1 MSFGYCGVINYSFS
15 TFLNFFNLKGTFM
28 FQYQAFLLAGEHNIT
43 ALLRHLVS
51 RDILAR
57 TQGDMAHVL
66 HEKSTLAPLN
76 VYILKLIHNLL
87 TCWLFTQVYSTFCFW
102 KLDYSLTSLVCMYP
116 KLILRG

>member
-15 TFLNFFNLKGTFM
+15 TFLIFFNLKGTFM
-28 FQYQAFLLAGEHNIT
+28 FQYQAFGRRTQCHSTFET
-43 ALLRHLVS
+43 YLVS

-66 HEKSTLAPLN
+66 HEKSTLAPSN

-102 KLDYSLTSLVCMYP
+102 KLDYSLTLLVCMYP